1 MGKPGLG
8 TKKGTGAREGRE
20 GRERRKIENGGSAGN
35 DEVRV
40 GNTSVRR
47 NGTRARRGKYHVSTV
62 YVRCVDTDER
72 ERDRARERER
82 EIERALRWLDLRYC

>member
-20 GRERRKIENGGSAGN
+20 RRERRKIENGGGAGN

-47 NGTRARRGKYHVSTV
+47 NGYKSEAGEISRIYRVCTMRGY
-62 YVRCVDTDER
+62 
-72 ERDRARERER
+72 
-82 EIERALRWLDLRYC
+82 

>member
-1 MGKPGLG
+1 M
-8 TKKGTGAREGRE
+8 
-20 GRERRKIENGGSAGN
+20 
-35 DEVRV
+35 
-40 GNTSVRR
+40 
-47 NGTRARRGKYHVSTV
+47 GTRARRGKYHVSTV